1 MYSIVEPLRTVS
13 GTGSE
18 TGAIGP
24 STPEGEA
31 EERQAIPGPRRRVL
45 LVDDNERDRH
55 LLKVLLEE
63 HEGIEVVGEASNG
76 EEAQALA
83 EQQQPDV
90 ILMDIRLPRTTGV
103 EATRQINRRLPEVT
117 IIGVSHL
124 YTPHDYNAM
133 ITAGAVAFVRKED
146 AVEALY
152 KTIRYSTRHYRP
164 DRPIASVRSPQRA
177 N

>member
-1 MYSIVEPLRTVS
+1 MVEPLRTVS
-13 GTGSE
+13 GASPE
-18 TGAIGP
+18 TGAIGLSNAGDAGP
-24 STPEGEA
+24 
-31 EERQAIPGPRRRVL
+31 RQVAPGLRRRVL

-63 HEGIEVVGEASNG
+63 HEGIEVVGEACNG

-90 ILMDIRLPRTTGV
+90 ILMDIHLPRTTGV
-103 EATRQINRRLPEVT
+103 EATRQINRRLPQVT
-117 IIGVSHL
+117 IIGVSNL

-152 KTIRYSTRHYRP
+152 KTINFSTRHYRR
-164 DRPIASVRSPQRA
+164 DRLA
-177 N
+177 NTGRITQPLN

>member
-1 MYSIVEPLRTVS
+1 MHSIVRPVS

-18 TGAIGP
+18 AGAIGS
-24 STPEGEA
+24 STSQEDVGQRPVASG
-31 EERQAIPGPRRRVL
+31 RRLRVL
-45 LVDDNERDRH
+45 LVDDNERDRY

-63 HEGIEVVGEASNG
+63 QEGIEVVGEASNA
-76 EEAQALA
+76 EEAQTLA
-83 EQQQPDV
+83 EQEQPDI
-90 ILMDIRLPRTTGV
+90 ILMDIRLPRATGV

-117 IIGVSHL
+117 IIGVSSL

-152 KTIRYSTRHYRP
+152 KTIHYSTRRYHR
-164 DRPIASVRSPQRA
+164 DRSINTGRNTQRV